1 MIAGVGS
8 EPHQR
13 MLSAFRGDGRRF
25 RLRAPARPRRRVRAE
40 TNLGLRRAEFGP
52 DAVCRPSDHEFLLE
66 AEVRGVKTAPDILT
80 PLWCSGRFLEAYR
93 DRFAL
98 VRKCRPFVY
107 FRRDLSMQSC
117 TAMPCRSAPAPKNAD
132 ALRATIETHRVADM
146 ELKRQTSFPD
156 CAGCKHHIEGTCQ
169 GGCMTYKVYADTKSE
184 L

>member
-1 MIAGVGS
+1 MGAD
-8 EPHQR
+8 
-13 MLSAFRGDGRRF
+13 FDY
-25 RLRAPARPRRRVRAE
+25 ARPLELAE
-40 TNLGLRRAEFGP
+40 EFGLKLTWVF
-52 DAVCRPSDHEFLLE
+52 AAPSSGRTPFVGLPTMRAAGPRLEQFLLE
-66 AEVRGVKTAPDILT
+66 AEARGVKTAPDLPT
-80 PLWCSGRFLEAYR
+80 PLCVFTPEFLEAYR

-117 TAMPCRSAPAPKNAD
+117 TAIPCRSAPAPKNAD

>member
-1 MIAGVGS
+1 
-8 EPHQR
+8 
-13 MLSAFRGDGRRF
+13 MLSAFRGCGRGF

-40 TNLGLRRAEFGP
+40 ANLGLRRAEFGP
-52 DAVCRPSDHEFLLE
+52 DAVCRPSDH
-66 AEVRGVKTAPDILT
+66 ARGRASFGAVSARGGGARRKNGAR
-80 PLWCSGRFLEAYR
+80 SAYATLR
-93 DRFAL
+93 VQAGVSRSLPHRFAL